1 MTGSHGAH
9 TQVPRIEMHSHA
21 VQPPTDICIGGG
33 EPAPLPTGVSLPLVK
48 SKTDGG
54 VHPSKS
60 GISPCVVRHW
70 VQLTA
75 AEARLISDGHV
86 FIWVK
91 PNSVPNPMNL
101 DGRFINMIRPFST
114 AAVCLAALL
123 CPTAAD
129 TASDLTAA
137 LASDPSLSSMQQLV
151 VQHPTLINDLV
162 KDNTAV
168 TIFVPNNDALQAHTA
183 TAGRPLTDTPAALLA
198 SILAYHVV
206 AAGLVSASF
215 NSAKG
220 ITAPTLLTGE
230 VYNNRTA
237 TPELVAAYGTS
248 ADGQVV
254 YAEKDDG
261 GYTLQGGQAER
272 INLTVVD
279 RQWRRGYIQI
289 VDR

>member
-1 MTGSHGAH
+1 
-9 TQVPRIEMHSHA
+9 
-21 VQPPTDICIGGG
+21 
-33 EPAPLPTGVSLPLVK
+33 LP
-48 SKTDGG
+48 
-54 VHPSKS
+54 
-60 GISPCVVRHW
+60 
-70 VQLTA
+70 
-75 AEARLISDGHV
+75 
-86 FIWVK
+86 
-91 PNSVPNPMNL
+91 
-101 DGRFINMIRPFST
+101 FINMIRPLST
-114 AAVCLAALL
+114 AVCLAAFLGHA
-123 CPTAAD
+123 AAD

-151 VQHPTLINDLV
+151 AQHPTLINDLV

-168 TIFVPNNDALQAHTA
+168 TVFVPNNDALQAHTA

-206 AAGLVSASF
+206 AAGLTSASFDSTF

-237 TPELVAAYGTS
+237 GPELVAAYGTS
-248 ADGQVV
+248 AGGQVV
-254 YAEKDDG
+254 YAQREDG
-261 GYTLQGGQAER
+261 GYTLQGGGAER

-289 VDR
+289 VDT